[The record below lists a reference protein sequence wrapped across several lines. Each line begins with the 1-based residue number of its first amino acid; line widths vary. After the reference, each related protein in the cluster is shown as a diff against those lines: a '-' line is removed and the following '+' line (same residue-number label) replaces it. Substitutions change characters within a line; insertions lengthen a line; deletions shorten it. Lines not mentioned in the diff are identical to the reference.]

1 MANLLSI
8 KRRISTAQ
16 NVSKTTRAMQMIS
29 ASKLKKAQE
38 NALSSRPYVEKLS
51 MISSNLAQKVDSDQ
65 KNEYLKSKTTGKTL
79 FVLISPDKG
88 LCGGLVT
95 NLARFINEL
104 TKESKDYS
112 FLTVGKKAEI
122 IAQRYGKEILASFEF
137 GNTLPNFENVFPIL
151 KIAEENFL
159 STKISN
165 VNLVF
170 TNFKSL
176 FVQYP
181 IVNNLLPIEFSDE
194 SDNKTTGVNLFE
206 PNLESLLPYLIKHY
220 LEMSIHQALLENY
233 LSEQAARM
241 FAMQNAT
248 DNANDVISELKLEYN
263 KLRQEK
269 ITNEIL
275 DITGGVFA

>member
-137 GNTLPNFENVFPIL
+137 GNTLPTFENVFPIL

-159 STKISN
+159 STKISR
-165 VNLVF
+165 LF
-170 TNFKSL
+170 TIPSIFRARFPILKS
-176 FVQYP
+176 
-181 IVNNLLPIEFSDE
+181 
-194 SDNKTTGVNLFE
+194 TGPGSV
-206 PNLESLLPYLIKHY
+206 SCGK
-220 LEMSIHQALLENY
+220 S
-233 LSEQAARM
+233 
-241 FAMQNAT
+241 
-248 DNANDVISELKLEYN
+248 
-263 KLRQEK
+263 
-269 ITNEIL
+269 
-275 DITGGVFA
+275 